1 MSNVRRDSDSLK
13 KDAQPSATLGKGI
26 SRRELLK
33 GTAGAA
39 LGVAAVTLTGA
50 ARAAAQVGGLYTSN
64 EPPKLPLPMGSLTYL
79 DRKQYIHNMEMVSH
93 ISGSTISGGEPLM
106 AMWAK
111 GKQRLLPASGGWV
124 DISDAKKPEV

>member
-1 MSNVRRDSDSLK
+1 MSKVRQGSHSLK
-13 KDAQPSATLGKGI
+13 ENVQPSKPAGKGI
-26 SRRELLK
+26 SRRSLLK

-79 DRKQYIHNMEMVSH
+79 DRKQYIHNMEIVSH
-93 ISGSTISGGEPLM
+93 ISGASISGGEPLM

-111 GKQRLLPASGGWV
+111 GK
-124 DISDAKKPEV
+124 